1 MSSSMGRIIPFLWNG
16 KYNSC
21 SKPPTRWYTSPTRLG
36 KLGKSSNDPRFRLVE
51 RLQFF
56 HQANSGTLDAGPL
69 RAPPNSMAIGIWAVK
84 TWHMWHMVYGHHGHP
99 TECGLVPNGLMTIPQ
114 SGYIYIYIMCTPSFD
129 YEFCLMFFWEK
140 NTKIWRWIIISVLFT
155 IGMAILWAKS
165 PTVGPLSDQP
175 GLRAAVA
182 GDIDPG
188 QAKHTCQLGRLQQG
202 GKAVTWALNFELDKL
217 VKQK

>member
-1 MSSSMGRIIPFLWNG
+1 MEGFRSSSPKIKSGNLKNQILLAYLHSFFSSVPFQRGINHDWLVILTILKNMSSSMGRIIPFLWNG

-114 SGYIYIYIMCTPSFD
+114 SGYIYI
-129 YEFCLMFFWEK
+129 
-140 NTKIWRWIIISVLFT
+140 
-155 IGMAILWAKS
+155 
-165 PTVGPLSDQP
+165 
-175 GLRAAVA
+175 
-182 GDIDPG
+182 
-188 QAKHTCQLGRLQQG
+188 
-202 GKAVTWALNFELDKL
+202 
-217 VKQK
+217 